1 MASFLT
7 AYRGNCFREACTRV
21 NRYNGLN
28 RWNNIYVSGAV
39 RVVVFMSNGSARA
52 LSDNGVGCSVNYL
65 PVYQTEPV
73 QYDISCTGGLLISI
87 FQS

>member
-52 LSDNGVGCSVNYL
+52 LLDNGSGVL
-65 PVYQTEPV
+65 
-73 QYDISCTGGLLISI
+73 SI
-87 FQS
+87 ICRFIKADQCNMTSAALVVCC

>member
-1 MASFLT
+1 MSSFLT
-7 AYRGNCFREACTRV
+7 ASLVYRGNCFREACTRV

-52 LSDNGVGCSVNYL
+52 LSDNGSGVL
-65 PVYQTEPV
+65 
-73 QYDISCTGGLLISI
+73 SI
-87 FQS
+87 ICQFIKPNPCNMTSAALVVC